1 VSGTLPAGRLTSN
14 LTVMPQFV
22 HSHTSDCTVPLR
34 RHTRSGEGQ
43 SDSAPPKARSTRVV
57 DSGSRVRIERDRART
72 RRALITLCTDS
83 VASVRSLTGVVANG
97 AMLSKMAISLL
108 GNLGFD
114 DVADLIDGY
123 QAWATR

>member
-1 VSGTLPAGRLTSN
+1 
-14 LTVMPQFV
+14 
-22 HSHTSDCTVPLR
+22 
-34 RHTRSGEGQ
+34 
-43 SDSAPPKARSTRVV
+43 VV

-72 RRALITLCTDS
+72 SGALITLCTDS

-108 GNLGFD
+108 GNLAFD
-114 DVADLIDGY
+114 DVADLIDGS